1 MWIVVYMSASKD
13 NAERLTRVLE
23 DNKIISRKRSNKEQS
38 SFEVLVPQSELTS
51 AQDLIF
57 DNELF

>member
-13 NAERLTRVLE
+13 NTERLTRVLE
-23 DNKIISRKRSNKEQS
+23 DNKIISRIRSNKEQS
-38 SFEVLVPQSELTS
+38 CFEVLVPQSELTS